1 MRTKFLLVINTINV
15 ILFIVVISIFLKK
28 IIGIDNANPINIVA
42 ENVTKIHDEA
52 LGNEPIQ
59 QKIEKV
65 VETEVVKENMPT
77 ILEEVKVV
85 TTTQSEQAKLVRK
98 KDKVNKIQEITEEL
112 MDKTS
117 KDLKEASTI
126 HKPDMKDHSKDKFN
140 MKLLVNQKLA
150 IPLYDSEDKISK
162 RMAKP
167 NAKVPV
173 SNVNYGNF
181 SKVIISKKVYLI
193 ENKYIVQ

>member
-77 ILEEVKVV
+77 ILEEVKIV
-85 TTTQSEQAKLVRK
+85 TTQSEQAKLVRK

-140 MKLLVNQKLA
+140 MKLLVDQKLA

>member
-85 TTTQSEQAKLVRK
+85 TTQSEQAKLVRK

>member
-77 ILEEVKVV
+77 ILEEVKIV
-85 TTTQSEQAKLVRK
+85 TTQSEQAKLVRK
-98 KDKVNKIQEITEEL
+98 KDKENKIKEIADEL

-117 KDLKEASTI
+117 NDLKNASTI
-126 HKPDMKDHSKDKFN
+126 HKPDMNDHSKDKFN

>member
-59 QKIEKV
+59 PKIEKI

-85 TTTQSEQAKLVRK
+85 TTQSEQAKLVRK

>member
-1 MRTKFLLVINTINV
+1 MLV
-15 ILFIVVISIFLKK
+15 K
-28 IIGIDNANPINIVA
+28 
-42 ENVTKIHDEA
+42 
-52 LGNEPIQ
+52 
-59 QKIEKV
+59 
-65 VETEVVKENMPT
+65 
-77 ILEEVKVV
+77 
-85 TTTQSEQAKLVRK
+85 KLVRK
-98 KDKVNKIQEITEEL
+98 KDKENKIKEIADEL

-117 KDLKEASTI
+117 NDLKNASTI
-126 HKPDMKDHSKDKFN
+126 HKPDMNDHSKDKFN

-150 IPLYDSEDKISK
+150 IPLYDTEDKLSK

>member
-85 TTTQSEQAKLVRK
+85 TTQSEQAKLVRK
-98 KDKVNKIQEITEEL
+98 KDKENKIKEIADEL

-117 KDLKEASTI
+117 NDLKNASTI
-126 HKPDMKDHSKDKFN
+126 HKPDMNDHSKDKFN

-150 IPLYDSEDKISK
+150 IPLYDTEDKLSK

-167 NAKVPV
+167 NVKVPV

>member
-28 IIGIDNANPINIVA
+28 IIGIDNANPINIVV

-85 TTTQSEQAKLVRK
+85 TTQSEQAKLVRK

>member
-77 ILEEVKVV
+77 ILEEVKIV
-85 TTTQSEQAKLVRK
+85 TTQSEQAKLVRK
-98 KDKVNKIQEITEEL
+98 KDKENKIKEIADEL

-117 KDLKEASTI
+117 NDLKNASTI
-126 HKPDMKDHSKDKFN
+126 HKPDMNDHSKDKFN

-167 NAKVPV
+167 NVKVPM

>member
-59 QKIEKV
+59 PKIEKV

-85 TTTQSEQAKLVRK
+85 TTQSEQAKLVRK

>member
-15 ILFIVVISIFLKK
+15 ILFVVVISLFLKK
-28 IIGIDNANPINIVA
+28 IVGIDNANPINIVA

-59 QKIEKV
+59 PKIEKV

-85 TTTQSEQAKLVRK
+85 TTQSEQAKLVRK

>member
-1 MRTKFLLVINTINV
+1 MTTNLDRRTRIKAHIRHKVSGTALKPRLTVFRSNTQIYAQ
-15 ILFIVVISIFLKK
+15 L
-28 IIGIDNANPINIVA
+28 IDDVNGKTLASA
-42 ENVTKIHDEA
+42 SS
-52 LGNEPIQ
+52 LG
-59 QKIEKV
+59 
-65 VETEVVKENMPT
+65 
-77 ILEEVKVV
+77 L
-85 TTTQSEQAKLVRK
+85 

>member
-85 TTTQSEQAKLVRK
+85 TTQSEQAKLVRK

-117 KDLKEASTI
+117 NDLKNASTI
-126 HKPDMKDHSKDKFN
+126 HKPDMNDHSKDKFN

>member
-1 MRTKFLLVINTINV
+1 MRSKFLLVINTINV
-15 ILFIVVISIFLKK
+15 ILFVVVISLFLKK
-28 IIGIDNANPINIVA
+28 IVGIDNTNPINIVA

-59 QKIEKV
+59 PRIEKV

-85 TTTQSEQAKLVRK
+85 TKRD
-98 KDKVNKIQEITEEL
+98 KDNKIQQITDEL
-112 MDKTS
+112 MDKTYN
-117 KDLKEASTI
+117 DLKNASTI

-140 MKLLVNQKLA
+140 MKMLVNQKLA

>member
-85 TTTQSEQAKLVRK
+85 TTQSEQAKLVRK

-126 HKPDMKDHSKDKFN
+126 HKPNMNDHSKDKFN
-140 MKLLVNQKLA
+140 MKLLVDQKLA
-150 IPLYDSEDKISK
+150 IPLYDSEDRISK

>member
-85 TTTQSEQAKLVRK
+85 TTQSEQAKLVRK
-98 KDKVNKIQEITEEL
+98 KDKMNKIQEITDEF

-117 KDLKEASTI
+117 NDLKNASTI
-126 HKPDMKDHSKDKFN
+126 HKRNMNDHSKDKFN

>member
-1 MRTKFLLVINTINV
+1 MRSKFLLVINTINV
-15 ILFIVVISIFLKK
+15 ILFVVVISLFLKK
-28 IIGIDNANPINIVA
+28 IVGIDNANPINIVA

-59 QKIEKV
+59 PKIEKI

-85 TTTQSEQAKLVRK
+85 TTQSEQAKLVRK
-98 KDKVNKIQEITEEL
+98 KDKENKIKEIADEL

-117 KDLKEASTI
+117 NDLKNASTI
-126 HKPDMKDHSKDKFN
+126 HKPDMNDHSKDKFN

-150 IPLYDSEDKISK
+150 IPLYDTEDKLSK

-167 NAKVPV
+167 NVKVPV

>member
-85 TTTQSEQAKLVRK
+85 TTQSEQAKLVRK
-98 KDKVNKIQEITEEL
+98 KDKVNKIQEITDEL

-117 KDLKEASTI
+117 NDLKNASTI
-126 HKPDMKDHSKDKFN
+126 HKPNMNDHSKDKFN

>member
-1 MRTKFLLVINTINV
+1 MALEIID
-15 ILFIVVISIFLKK
+15 KK
-28 IIGIDNANPINIVA
+28 IVGTIDSLEAKLSGNI
-42 ENVTKIHDEA
+42 
-52 LGNEPIQ
+52 PIQ
-59 QKIEKV
+59 IEELLLLINSWGRENSFYTCHLNQDMKIDKCEA
-65 VETEVVKENMPT
+65 
-77 ILEEVKVV
+77 
-85 TTTQSEQAKLVRK
+85 TQSEQAKLVRK

-162 RMAKP
+162 KMAKP
-167 NAKVPV
+167 NAQVPV

>member
-1 MRTKFLLVINTINV
+1 MRSKFLLVINTINV
-15 ILFIVVISIFLKK
+15 ILFVVVISLFLKK
-28 IIGIDNANPINIVA
+28 IVGIDNANPINIVA

-59 QKIEKV
+59 PKIEKV

-77 ILEEVKVV
+77 ILEKVKIV
-85 TTTQSEQAKLVRK
+85 TTQSEQAKLVRK
-98 KDKVNKIQEITEEL
+98 KDKENKIKEIADEL

-117 KDLKEASTI
+117 NDLKNASTI
-126 HKPDMKDHSKDKFN
+126 HKPDMNDHSKDKFN

-150 IPLYDSEDKISK
+150 IPLYDTEDKLSK

-167 NAKVPV
+167 NVKVPV

>member
-59 QKIEKV
+59 QKIQKV

-85 TTTQSEQAKLVRK
+85 TTQSEQAKLVRK
-98 KDKVNKIQEITEEL
+98 KDKDNKIQQITDEL

>member
-1 MRTKFLLVINTINV
+1 MRSKFLLVINTINV
-15 ILFIVVISIFLKK
+15 ILFVVVISLFLKK
-28 IIGIDNANPINIVA
+28 IVGIDNANPINIVA

-59 QKIEKV
+59 PKIEKI

-77 ILEEVKVV
+77 ILEEVKIV
-85 TTTQSEQAKLVRK
+85 TTQSEQAKLVRK
-98 KDKVNKIQEITEEL
+98 KDKENKIKEIADEL

-117 KDLKEASTI
+117 NDLKNASTI
-126 HKPDMKDHSKDKFN
+126 HKPDMNDHSKDKFN

-150 IPLYDSEDKISK
+150 IPLYDTEDKLSK

-167 NAKVPV
+167 NVKVPV

>member
-59 QKIEKV
+59 PKIEKI

-77 ILEEVKVV
+77 ILEEVKIV
-85 TTTQSEQAKLVRK
+85 TTQSEQAKLVRK
-98 KDKVNKIQEITEEL
+98 KDKENKIKEIADEL

-117 KDLKEASTI
+117 NDLKNASTI
-126 HKPDMKDHSKDKFN
+126 HKPDMNDHSKDKFN

>member
-1 MRTKFLLVINTINV
+1 MRSKFLLVINTINV
-15 ILFIVVISIFLKK
+15 ILFVVVISLFLKK
-28 IIGIDNANPINIVA
+28 IVGIDNTNPINIVA

-85 TTTQSEQAKLVRK
+85 TTQSEQAKLVRK
-98 KDKVNKIQEITEEL
+98 KDKDNKIQQITDEL

-126 HKPDMKDHSKDKFN
+126 HKPNMNDHSKDKFN

>member
-85 TTTQSEQAKLVRK
+85 TTQSEQAKLVRK

-167 NAKVPV
+167 NVEVPV

>member
-85 TTTQSEQAKLVRK
+85 TTQSEQAKLVRK
-98 KDKVNKIQEITEEL
+98 EDNPIVEEKLPQEELVKDKDLTYEE
-112 MDKTS
+112 
-117 KDLKEASTI
+117 
-126 HKPDMKDHSKDKFN
+126 
-140 MKLLVNQKLA
+140 A
-150 IPLYDSEDKISK
+150 I
-162 RMAKP
+162 
-167 NAKVPV
+167 
-173 SNVNYGNF
+173 
-181 SKVIISKKVYLI
+181 KK
-193 ENKYIVQ
+193 